1 MKYIVGID
9 EVGRGPLAGPVTVG
23 VLVCE
28 AELYKKLKR
37 NKELPPTGKDSKK
50 LSEKDRQK
58 YAEVLSNKKN
68 SFSQKLFWGTRFG
81 LLADRS
87 ISGESAPAK
96 PPKKYFASTNFFD
109 YSIVHISNKT
119 IDTKGLSFS
128 IKKAIRQGI
137 EKLKL
142 NPKNCEVRLDGGLHA
157 PAEFKNQKTIFQ

>member
-87 ISGESAPAK
+87 ISRRRGPK
-96 PPKKYFASTNFFD
+96 PPK
-109 YSIVHISNKT
+109 
-119 IDTKGLSFS
+119 
-128 IKKAIRQGI
+128 
-137 EKLKL
+137 
-142 NPKNCEVRLDGGLHA
+142 EVLHS
-157 PAEFKNQKTIFQ
+157 P